1 MKILSILILLLVLIP
16 FSACSKKQS
25 NAKLQ
30 TSGAQNSNNI
40 TAQQSEISANGEEVI
55 NNAPKSAATTYSE
68 KKGSWYNTEVY
79 ELFDGFGNKT
89 ENRIFKDHPRLT
101 SVIVATT
108 AKGEQT
114 VEVYGQNGERKQL
127 SADMVE
133 KALKGTGDEIADAAG
148 IFQTKKQVQMPEF
161 NLTAAQAQTP
171 PATNVTPET
180 VSPVIEEPP
189 IKEAA
194 KIETTEQVQKAEK
207 TEILQS
213 SVKTESKT
221 QPNNER

>member
-1 MKILSILILLLVLIP
+1 
-16 FSACSKKQS
+16 
-25 NAKLQ
+25 
-30 TSGAQNSNNI
+30 
-40 TAQQSEISANGEEVI
+40 
-55 NNAPKSAATTYSE
+55 
-68 KKGSWYNTEVY
+68 TEVY

-89 ENRIFKDHPRLT
+89 ETRVFKDHPRLT
-101 SVIVATT
+101 SVMVATT
-108 AKGEQT
+108 AQGEQT

-133 KALKGTGDEIADAAG
+133 KVLKGTGDEIADAAG

-161 NLTAAQAQTP
+161 SLTAANAQAP
-171 PATNVTPET
+171 PATNVAPET
-180 VSPVIEEPP
+180 VSTVIEEPP

-194 KIETTEQVQKAEK
+194 KIETADQVQKAEK

>member
-1 MKILSILILLLVLIP
+1 MKIPSILILLLVLIP

-40 TAQQSEISANGEEVI
+40 TPQQSEISANGEEVI
-55 NNAPKSAATTYSE
+55 NNAPKPAAATYGET
-68 KKGSWYNTEVY
+68 KGSWYNTEVY

-161 NLTAAQAQTP
+161 SLTAAQAQNPQT
-171 PATNVTPET
+171 TDVTPKT

-189 IKEAA
+189 IKEAV
-194 KIETTEQVQKAEK
+194 KVETTEQTQTTQK